1 MSVFDDVITTLDAA
15 PRFAL
20 GHWPT
25 PLEPCHRLRE
35 TVGGPLIWLKRDDC
49 TGLAVGGN
57 KTRKL
62 EYLLGRALA
71 DGCTGVITF
80 GALQSNHARQT
91 AAACAKAGLTC
102 DLILTRAVDRT
113 DEHYL
118 HSGNLLLDHLLG
130 AAVHVVDD
138 PDAAFVLFAELLES
152 AAAEGRQLYGIGPG
166 GSDAVGTLGY
176 VQAALELADQVR
188 DLELDVHEIAVAA
201 STAGTAAGL
210 AIGTQLASWDV
221 RVEAACVYHS
231 ATETAA
237 ELDGLLHATASALGA
252 PQLALARYGVDDAP
266 LGPGY
271 GIPTPAGQ
279 GAIELLACT
288 EGVLLDPVYTAKAF
302 GHLLSRISSGELSEG
317 GDVVFVHTGGSP
329 GLFAY
334 TPEWATATD

>member
-1 MSVFDDVITTLDAA
+1 VSGFDAARDVLAAA
-15 PRFAL
+15 PRFPL

-35 TVGGPLIWLKRDDC
+35 AVGGPLVWLKRDDC
-49 TGLAVGGN
+49 SGLAVGGN

-62 EYLLGRALA
+62 EFLIGRALA
-71 DGCTGVITF
+71 DGCSGVITF

-102 DLILTRAVDRT
+102 DLILTRAVDRA

-130 AAVHVVDD
+130 ATIHVVDD

-176 VQAALELADQVR
+176 VDAAIELAGQVR
-188 DLELDVHEIAVAA
+188 DLDLDVREIVVAS

-210 AIGTQLASWDV
+210 AIGTQLAGWDV

-237 ELDGLLHATASALGA
+237 ELDGLLRTTASALGA
-252 PQLALARYGVDDAP
+252 PQLALARHGVDDVA

-279 GAIELLACT
+279 HAIELLART

-302 GHLLSRISSGELSEG
+302 GHLLSRLAVGAYAEVT
-317 GDVVFVHTGGSP
+317 DVVFLHTGGSP

-334 TPEWATATD
+334 TPEWDR